1 MYFSLGGIIIKGA
14 FLKQS
19 HKEKSMIILQSKKSC
34 KVVVSQKNFYVDGSC
49 GPHMVAVEGGLLGV
63 KRGDRLQGEHKQMG
77 INTQNHQILIFHDLI
92 HLKIHTTSLS
102 HSIVW
107 VFFCKSHFRA
117 KTFLPFFIS

>member
-34 KVVVSQKNFYVDGSC
+34 KVVVSQKNFYVDGSR
-49 GPHMVAVEGGLLGV
+49 GPHMVAVEWGGGGIL
-63 KRGDRLQGEHKQMG
+63 GDRLQGEHKQMG

-107 VFFCKSHFRA
+107 VFCKSHFRA

>member
-1 MYFSLGGIIIKGA
+1 
-14 FLKQS
+14 
-19 HKEKSMIILQSKKSC
+19 MIILQSKKSC

-107 VFFCKSHFRA
+107 VFFVKATLGPKLFSP
-117 KTFLPFFIS
+117 FLYREPSRY